1 MLMDKGTTELDPDW
15 LGQLREV
22 LYGDKFDGH
31 LSHLVTVCDLYYL
44 MAIGDGYPSPD
55 NFIAHV
61 RCLVEYLESGNSD
74 KTVADFVPLI
84 WQLPGWHRGPD
95 KVTT

>member
-1 MLMDKGTTELDPDW
+1 MLMDKGTAELDPDW

-31 LSHLVTVCDLYYL
+31 LSHLVTVRDLYYL